1 MHRSCASVWPPVG
14 IHRGRQPHHWS
25 CRVGAGGP
33 CWNARANK
41 TAWSCKVCTLCW
53 TCNVQRDAPTDPHA
67 KRTRQTHIHS
77 FSPGLVAH
85 IRLSHA
91 NDLAPKLQ
99 RHLGHLAGYRLAG
112 SPISALSSAS
122 LKLYSLCAL
131 FFLSVSLSVCLYM
144 YACSFAVACPGSC
157 CRISAATAW
166 GWTLVV

>member
-1 MHRSCASVWPPVG
+1 MSVICLHMHRSCASVWPPVG
-14 IHRGRQPHHWS
+14 ILRGRQPHHVS

-33 CWNARANK
+33 AEMHGHESINTRANK

-53 TCNVQRDAPTDPHA
+53 TCNVQTDAPTDPHA

-99 RHLGHLAGYRLAG
+99 RHLGHLAGYQLAG

-131 FFLSVSLSVCLYM
+131 FSLSVSLSVC
-144 YACSFAVACPGSC
+144 
-157 CRISAATAW
+157 
-166 GWTLVV
+166 